1 MYILCSIYSLEIFL
15 MMAILSCGRGFLT
28 VDLISI
34 DLIMSGSS
42 LVWLSRKEPA
52 CSAGDVMM
60 QLRSLSQEDPL
71 EKEMA
76 AHSSILS
83 WKIPW
88 TEETSRPRG
97 CKELDMTEQLST
109 AMSEG
114 GCLSRCLIHI

>member
-1 MYILCSIYSLEIFL
+1 MYVLCSIYSLEIFL

-88 TEETSRPRG
+88 PGSAVHGVTKSWT
-97 CKELDMTEQLST
+97 QLSDFT
-109 AMSEG
+109 S
-114 GCLSRCLIHI
+114 LRKDSI